1 MSDNLFE
8 RLFELFQSPGPVNWK
23 LAKEVTGSLVGTPE
37 PIEPTLAEEYQE
49 LGLAAQLRL
58 NAVAPFDVSG
68 SRLPDPVDRV
78 AWAAE
83 NEQSFRYLV
92 EPLAG
97 KLTPGIGGLGEA
109 APMAAMLEPMG
120 PAILGMQA
128 GTMVGFMSHRVLGQF
143 DTGVP
148 ALDHDQM
155 LLVPPNVEAFA
166 NDHGLDA
173 RQVRLWATMHELAH
187 HGVLSVE
194 WMRAHVLEVT
204 GEFFS
209 GVEFD
214 MSGLMERLGG
224 MQSPDEMESLLSGS
238 SGMGSLLGRKE
249 QPEQEARVQ
258 ALTAF
263 IEGYAD
269 HLVSNASQGM
279 LPDLERIDE
288 AYARRKAE
296 PNQAEQALQQL
307 AGLDLQR
314 HRSRDAA
321 AFCEE
326 VERRW
331 GSDALHS
338 VWDDPTRLPTLAE
351 LTDPVGWAA
360 RVWLEDGLEGLG
372 DLGEDE
378 S

>member
-8 RLFELFQSPGPVNWK
+8 RLFELFQTSGPVNWK
-23 LAKEVTGSLVGTPE
+23 LAKEVSGSLVGARE
-37 PIEPTLAEEYQE
+37 PIDPGLAEEYQE

-58 NAVAPFDVSG
+58 DAVAVFDVSG
-68 SRLPDPVDRV
+68 SRLPDPLDRV
-78 AWAAE
+78 AWADE
-83 NEQSFRYLV
+83 NQQSFRYLI

-97 KLTPGIGGLGEA
+97 KLTPDTGMGEA
-109 APMAAMLEPMG
+109 MPMAGMLAPMG

-148 ALDHDQM
+148 ALDHDRM

-166 NDHGLDA
+166 ADHGLDP

-187 HGVLSVE
+187 HGVLGVE
-194 WMRAHVLEVT
+194 WMRSHILAVT
-204 GEFFS
+204 GDFFS

-214 MSGLMERLGG
+214 MTGLMERLGG

-238 SGMGSLLGRKE
+238 SGMASLLGRKE
-249 QPEQEARVQ
+249 QPDQAARVQ

-269 HLVSNASQGM
+269 HLVSAASSGL

-288 AYARRKAE
+288 AYGRRKAE

-314 HRSRDAA
+314 YRSRDAA

-331 GSDALHS
+331 GADALNS
-338 VWDDPTRLPTLAE
+338 VWEDPDRLPTFSE

-360 RVWLEDGLEGLG
+360 RVWLDDALEGLDG
-372 DLGEDE
+372 FDD
-378 S
+378 

>member
-23 LAKEVTGSLVGTPE
+23 LAKEVTGSLVGERE
-37 PIEPTLAEEYQE
+37 PIEPGLAEEYQE

-58 NAVAPFDVSG
+58 DAVSPLDVSA

-83 NEQSFRYLV
+83 NEQSFRYLI
-92 EPLAG
+92 EPMAG
-97 KLTPGIGGLGEA
+97 KLTPEVGMGEA
-109 APMAAMLEPMG
+109 LPMAGMLAPMG

-148 ALDHDQM
+148 ALDHDRM
-155 LLVPPNVEAFA
+155 LLVPQNVEAFA
-166 NDHGLDA
+166 VDHGLDA

-187 HGVLSVE
+187 HAVLAVE
-194 WMRAHVLEVT
+194 WMRAHILEVT
-204 GEFFS
+204 GEFFA

-224 MQSPDEMESLLSGS
+224 MQNPEEMESLLSGS
-238 SGMGSLLGRKE
+238 SGMASLLGRKE
-249 QPEQEARVQ
+249 QPEQAARVQ

-269 HLVSNASQGM
+269 HLVATAGADM
-279 LPDLERIDE
+279 LPDLQRIDE
-288 AYARRKAE
+288 TYGRRKAE

-314 HRSRDAA
+314 YRSRDAA
-321 AFCEE
+321 AFCAEI
-326 VERRW
+326 ERRW
-331 GSDALHS
+331 GAEALNS
-338 VWDDPTRLPTLAE
+338 IWADPDRMPTLAE

-360 RVWLEDGLEGLG
+360 RVWLEDPLGGLDLEG
-372 DLGEDE
+372 E
-378 S
+378 

>member
-1 MSDNLFE
+1 MSDNIFE

-23 LAKEVTGSLVGTPE
+23 LAREVTGSLVGE
-37 PIEPTLAEEYQE
+37 PNPIDPDLAEEYQE

-58 NAVAPFDVSG
+58 DAVAPFDVSA
-68 SRLPDPVDRV
+68 SRLPDPLDRV

-92 EPLAG
+92 EPMAG
-97 KLTPGIGGLGEA
+97 KLTPGAIGEA

-148 ALDHDQM
+148 ALDHDDM
-155 LLVPPNVEAFA
+155 IVVPENIEAFA
-166 NDHGLDA
+166 SDHGLDA

-187 HGVLSVE
+187 HGVLGVE
-194 WMRAHVLEVT
+194 WMRAHIIDVT
-204 GEFFS
+204 GDFFE

-224 MQSPDEMESLLSGS
+224 MQSPEEMESLLGGES
-238 SGMGSLLGRKE
+238 SMASLLGRKE
-249 QPEQEARVQ
+249 QPEQAGRVQ

-269 HLVSNASQGM
+269 YLVGVAADGM
-279 LPDLERIDE
+279 LTDLDRIDE
-288 AYARRKAE
+288 AYGRRKAE

-314 HRSRDAA
+314 YRSRDAA
-321 AFCEE
+321 EFCAE
-326 VERRW
+326 VARRW
-331 GSDALHS
+331 GTEALNS
-338 VWDDPTRLPTLAE
+338 IWDDPERMPTLAE

-360 RVWLEDGLEGLG
+360 RVWLEDPLEGLSA
-372 DLGEDE
+372 D
-378 S
+378 